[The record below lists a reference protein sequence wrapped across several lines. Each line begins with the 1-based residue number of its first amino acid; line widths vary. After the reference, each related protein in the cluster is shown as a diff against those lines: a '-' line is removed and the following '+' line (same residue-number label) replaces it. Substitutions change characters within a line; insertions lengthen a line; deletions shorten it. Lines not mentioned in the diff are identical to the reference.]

1 MTNAANGD
9 ADWAERERPASLS
22 KRFIFASYAEN
33 RDFLDRVADLSEE
46 TGIHPDISFGREYAN
61 LTINP
66 MEGDALSDVE
76 RDFAKRIDAVVDP
89 AG

>member
-1 MTNAANGD
+1 MANATNGD
-9 ADWAERERPASLS
+9 ADWTERERPASLS
-22 KRFIFASYAEN
+22 KRFVFASYAEN
-33 RDFLDRVADLSEE
+33 RGFLDRVADLSEV

-76 RDFAKRIDAVVDP
+76 RAFSKRIDAVVDP